1 MLLNS
6 RLKQTHMATLT
17 HPFLQ
22 EGVEARA
29 YQLICAKSAI
39 RQSSLMVLPTGF
51 GKTAVQWMVMANELQ
66 KGEKKILLIAPTTGL
81 VDQQVKM
88 AREFIDF
95 APEKIVAYTGDSKP
109 SARTEIWENS
119 RIIIATPQV
128 IRNDHYAS
136 RIDITEVGTLILD
149 EVHHC
154 KGNHAYGQVGDIFV
168 NESPQ
173 TRILGASASPGTKKD
188 EIDHMMIRLGM
199 SKLTF
204 FERED
209 PLLKPFKSDLIVQ
222 EIQIRL
228 TDRMLQ
234 ILAPVERLR
243 NNLAE
248 QLRRNGFLSPSG
260 YITALAL
267 DSAQKSASMAIRKGD
282 KRGYNAAK
290 TVSDL
295 RRLHLLIEM
304 IKCQGT
310 KTAER
315 FLSRSIGKAKSGDKS
330 LERFSKYQEIR
341 DVSEILKGL
350 EELHSK
356 PEIVLQ
362 SVKDTIDSSPSS
374 KIIIFAEYR
383 DTVEHLVEFLSEN
396 GIKARPFIGQN
407 STKERKGM
415 TSREQIAQLTD
426 FRNGKFEVLVA
437 TSVGEEGLDIPSS
450 DLVIFYEPV
459 TSAIRMIQRRG
470 RTGRKDAGEVKV
482 LVSLGTKEEMIKKSS
497 IQKEKRMNSI
507 LQRVKSQLKISNS
520 NPSFSKL
527 EDFSV
532 TFEDSSMSCDEFIRL
547 KERGIKGSEVTS
559 TNPQDIESK
568 KPITSGARREISS
581 ENKRPS
587 SQTGLFQ
594 FAEKETEQKKISIS
608 KSSEIKPKRHSNF
621 ENGPILDAH
630 SLAIGSAV
638 KMANEDVLSIP
649 QEHSILEVT
658 VDYREASSTLCSE
671 MKRIGCKFRLGH
683 LATGDVRIGPRILIE
698 RKTARDLNQSI
709 VDGRLLS
716 QIRRLQNSSPRPIL
730 VLEIGTG
737 NDIGVHRNSTL
748 GALAHIALE
757 YGLPIIPTLDSAET
771 ARLLSII
778 SKKELDLVNRIYQD
792 CKDSADR
799 KMSISGLNP
808 TDSLDLSKW
817 QKVCV
822 EAAEKIIQ
830 EQIDSSSKITQWS
843 EQRER
848 TQVKILASIDGINQ
862 NQAKKLVSELGGIHQ
877 LMVAKPEQISAI
889 TGLSKIECMKI
900 ISLIQP

>member
-6 RLKQTHMATLT
+6 RLKQSHMATLS

-29 YQLICAKSAI
+29 YQLICARSAL

-51 GKTAVQWMVMANELQ
+51 GKTAVQWMIMASELRS
-66 KGEKKILLIAPTTGL
+66 GYKKILLIAPTIGL

-88 AREFIDF
+88 AREFIDIS
-95 APEKIVAYTGDSKP
+95 PEKIVSYTGDCKP
-109 SARTEIWENS
+109 STRSEIWDNS

-168 NESPQ
+168 NESTQ

-188 EIDHMMIRLGM
+188 EIDQLMIRLGM

-209 PLLKPFKSDLIVQ
+209 PLLKPFKSDLNIQ
-222 EIQIRL
+222 EIQIKL
-228 TDRMLQ
+228 TDRLLQ

-243 NNLAE
+243 DNLAE
-248 QLRRNGFLSPSG
+248 QLRRNGFLSPTG

-267 DSAQKSASMAIRKGD
+267 DSAQKSASTAIRKGD

-315 FLSRSIGKAKSGDKS
+315 FLSRSIGKAKAGDKS
-330 LERFSKYQEIR
+330 LNRFSKYQEIR
-341 DVSEILKGL
+341 DVSEILNGL

-362 SVKDTIDSSPSS
+362 SVKDTVNSSPSS

-383 DTVEHLVEFLSEN
+383 DTVEHLVEFLSDA

-415 TSREQIAQLTD
+415 TSKEQIAQLND
-426 FRNGKFEVLVA
+426 FRNGEFEVLVA

-482 LVSLGTKEEMIKKSS
+482 LVSIGTKEEMIKKSS

-520 NPSFSKL
+520 NPSLSKM

-532 TFEDSSMSCDEFIRL
+532 TFEGSSMSCDEFICL
-547 KERGIKGSEVTS
+547 KQSDVKGSDVPSTSPRKIEVEKPVTS
-559 TNPQDIESK
+559 GT
-568 KPITSGARREISS
+568 RREISS
-581 ENKRPS
+581 KNKRPS

-594 FAEKETEQKKISIS
+594 FAEKENEKKKISKSMSSDIKHKNHS
-608 KSSEIKPKRHSNF
+608 KF

-630 SLAIGSAV
+630 SLAIESAV
-638 KMANEDVLSIP
+638 KMANDDVLSIP
-649 QEHSILEVT
+649 QDDPILEVT

-671 MKRIGCKFRLGH
+671 MKRIGCEFRLGH

-716 QIRRLQNSSPRPIL
+716 QIRRLQNSSPRPVLI
-730 VLEIGTG
+730 LEIGTG
-737 NDIGVHRNSTL
+737 NETGVHRNATL

-778 SKKELDLVNRIYQD
+778 SKKELELVNRIYQD

-799 KMSISGLNP
+799 KMSLSGLNP
-808 TDSLDLSKW
+808 TKPADLNKW

-830 EQIDSSSKITQWS
+830 EQMDSSSKITQWA

-848 TQVKILASIDGINQ
+848 TQIKLLASIDGINQ
-862 NQAKKLVSELGGIHQ
+862 NQAKKLVAGLGGIHQ
-877 LMVAKPEQISAI
+877 MMIATPEEISSI
-889 TGLSKIECMKI
+889 TGLTKIECMKI